1 MPSPL
6 EVRDW
11 HELNVVSSDGQPVGK
26 LIDVYVSNE
35 SGEPEFLRVAS
46 GFLHNRL
53 HLAPAE
59 GATRSEDEKVTLGVT
74 KAAGDAAPD
83 IAADD
88 DLSQDEERR
97 LYEQYDMGE
106 YTPHAGGLLIL
117 RRWVLVD
124 RG

>member
-11 HELNVVSSDGQPVGK
+11 HELDASSSDGQPVGK
-26 LIDVYVSNE
+26 LIDVYVNNE
-35 SGEPEFLRVAS
+35 SGEPEFLLVAS

-74 KAAGDAAPD
+74 KAAVDAAPH

-88 DLSQDEERR
+88 DLSPDEERR
-97 LYEQYDMGE
+97 LDQHDDMGE
-106 YTPHAGGLLIL
+106 YIPHAGGLLIL
-117 RRWVLVD
+117 SRWVLID